1 MSDIQLVLY
10 KLGARWGLPSLS
22 ISCVQVEVRAA
33 LAITWMW
40 QPPCVRGCL
49 EIIDIAVLPSWAP

>member
-22 ISCVQVEVRAA
+22 IPCVQVEVRAA
-33 LAITWMW
+33 PAITY
-40 QPPCVRGCL
+40 L
-49 EIIDIAVLPSWAP
+49 